1 MDEPRPD
8 LEVTVLGS
16 GTCVPSRER
25 SSCAL
30 LVRSAGRSVL
40 LDAGPGTLRRLAE
53 AGAAIDDLTAVLF
66 SHLHPDHTADLVPL
80 LFATKYDPEG
90 RRTDPLLLVGGRGF
104 ADFYARLKGAYG
116 EWIDPGRGRLDI
128 REVAVKGPDA
138 LRIPGIEVRTAPTV
152 HTPQS
157 VAFRLQGPA
166 GTSIVYSGDTDWA
179 ETLVQLAEGADLL
192 VCEAAFPEGRKVEG
206 HLTPALAG
214 RIAARAGVRR
224 LMLTHFYPACDAVDI
239 AAQCRRSWSGPLLL
253 ARDLMRISLP

>member
-1 MDEPRPD
+1 MAEPRPD
-8 LEVTVLGS
+8 LEVVVLGS

-30 LVRSAGRSVL
+30 LVRTAGRSFL

-53 AGAAIDDLTAVLF
+53 AEVAIDDLTAVLV

-116 EWIDPGRGRLDI
+116 EWIDPGRGRLEI
-128 REVAVKGPDA
+128 REVAVEGPDA
-138 LRIPGIEVRTAPTV
+138 LRLAGVEVRTAPTV

-157 VAFRLQGPA
+157 VAFRLESPA
-166 GTSIVYSGDTDWA
+166 GHSLVYSGDTDWA
-179 ETLVQLAEGADLL
+179 EPLVQLAEGADLL
-192 VCEAAFPEGRKVEG
+192 VCEAAFPEGRKVQG

-224 LMLTHFYPACDAVDI
+224 LMLTHFYPACEAADI
-239 AAQCRRSWSGPLLL
+239 AAQCRRSWAGPLLL
-253 ARDLMRISLP
+253 ARDLLRVSLP